1 MRVVYIA
8 SYGRSGSTVLDRAIG
23 QHDGYTSLGEMWKF
37 WSHVA
42 YADQYCGCGLRF
54 SQCEMWQ
61 KVREVDP
68 SLFDPAQAERFY
80 RLHERQLRTSR
91 MLRLL
96 TSAGRR
102 DIDAAFPAEYLDALG
117 RLYSAVQ
124 AATGAEVIVDSSK
137 NPVYGYL
144 LSRVEGIELAMVHL
158 IRDPRAVAYSWT
170 KTRRD
175 PGATEE
181 RFMYRHS
188 PAKSA
193 VFWNIWN
200 VGISAVARA
209 QDLPLVR
216 VYYQDVATRPA
227 AVVETVTTITG
238 TPTRRPEYSDKRI
251 ELGIDHT
258 VSGNP
263 ARFERGAI
271 ALRLDDEW
279 TRALGVPSRLVVTAI
294 CAPLS
299 RRFGYPFSVDT
310 TKRPASSR
318 IESSTMA
325 G

>member
-1 MRVVYIA
+1 MRVIYIA

-68 SLFDPAQAERFY
+68 SLFDPAMAERFY
-80 RLHERQLRTSR
+80 RLHERELRTSR
-91 MLRLL
+91 MFRLL

-102 DIDAAFPAEYLDALG
+102 GIDAAFPAEYLDALG

-124 AATGAEVIVDSSK
+124 TVTGAEVIVDSSK

-144 LSRVEGIELAMVHL
+144 LSRVEGVDVAMVHL

-193 VFWNIWN
+193 VFWNMWN
-200 VGISAVARA
+200 VAISAVART

-216 VYYQDVATRPA
+216 VYYRDVATRLA

-238 TPTRRPEYSDKRI
+238 MPAPRAAYSNKQI
-251 ELGIDHT
+251 ELGVDHT

-271 ALRLDDEW
+271 ALRFDDEW
-279 TRALGVPSRLVVTAI
+279 TRSLGMPSRLVVTAI
-294 CAPLS
+294 CAPLL
-299 RRFGYPFSVDT
+299 RHFGYPLGPGASQQ
-310 TKRPASSR
+310 PASSLTDT
-318 IESSTMA
+318 SMMA

>member
-1 MRVVYIA
+1 MRVIYIA

-23 QHDGYTSLGEMWKF
+23 QHDGYTSLGEAWKF

-54 SQCEMWQ
+54 SKCEIWQ
-61 KVREVDP
+61 RVREVDP
-68 SLFDPAQAERFY
+68 SLFDPAMAERFY
-80 RLHERQLRTSR
+80 RLHERELRTSR

-96 TSAGRR
+96 TSAGRG
-102 DIDAAFPAEYLDALG
+102 DIDAAFPPEYLDALG

-124 AATGAEVIVDSSK
+124 IATGAEVIVDSSK

-144 LSRVEGIELAMVHL
+144 LARVKEVEVAVVHL

-170 KTRRD
+170 KTQRD

-181 RFMYRHS
+181 RFMYQHS

-193 VFWNIWN
+193 VFWNMWN
-200 VGISAVARA
+200 VAIPAVARA

-216 VYYQDVATRPA
+216 VYYRDVATRLET
-227 AVVETVTTITG
+227 VVETITTITG
-238 TPTRRPEYSDKRI
+238 TPIPRVDYSNKQI
-251 ELGIDHT
+251 ELGVDHT

-263 ARFERGAI
+263 GRFERGPV

-279 TRALGVPSRLVVTAI
+279 TRALGMPARLVVTTI
-294 CAPLS
+294 CAPLLRYCGFPLS
-299 RRFGYPFSVDT
+299 LGASEEPAISLTDT
-310 TKRPASSR
+310 
-318 IESSTMA
+318 STVA